1 MRSLLSPS
9 LAALALLAT
18 VSSIAAAAPLT
29 FSHQGRLFD
38 AAGDPLT
45 GAHTIAFALH
55 DAPSGGA
62 TLWSEPHTVQFD
74 NGYYAVVLGSSS
86 PLDPADFASDDV
98 YLGLAVDGAPPLA
111 RTQLHS
117 VPWALRADTAT
128 NVDGGIVN
136 ASEIRINGNTVIDS
150 TGSANVA
157 WSDLSGVPAGFADGT
172 DDGLKPPTCVR
183 DEELIYNGSS
193 WICEPKNLHDHSAAD
208 ITSGTLDMNRIP
220 VGTSTDTVA
229 RGSHTHGFADLTG
242 QVAANQLPATMAD
255 LTRQWITDGSLGSLT
270 VGGNQVIDANGAWVG
285 APTGLV
291 GPAGPQ
297 GVAGAAGPKGADGAA
312 GPAGADGATGPQGPA
327 GAASGLLLNLELNEL
342 NGTTFADTSGGGN
355 DANAPSGGIAP
366 GSSGHSAKGIN
377 FSGGLVRVDTGN
389 TIMDSPYISAEAWV
403 RPALPLSG
411 DKVILDKAGAYTL
424 TQSGDKI
431 VFAITAA
438 NGTCTVT
445 STNAVTAGAFSHVQ
459 GSYNGSAV
467 AILVDDYQTDAP
479 CTKGPIVP
487 TVGGVFVV
495 GAANNASKPYE
506 GIIDEVRLW
515 GTALPSSY
523 TTYGTGILFPGSAL
537 LSPGEGAQINEWIG
551 DREQRWIRCYQ
562 LSVDGRATSTFHS
575 KCNNRGPSVMVA
587 TLSTGKKIGGY
598 ANASWQ
604 SKGDYTYGGGHFI
617 FSLTNWHRYGEGSR
631 HDTRGSMYDNAGY
644 GPTWGT
650 GHDLCTGQSSV
661 IGDGGGDDYC
671 NLGHAYGCETGDYG
685 STACRNDFCG
695 TYSGWTISEMEVW
708 VHEDR

>member
-1 MRSLLSPS
+1 MRSFLSPS
-9 LAALALLAT
+9 LAALALLST
-18 VSSIAAAAPLT
+18 SSIAVAAPLT

-38 AAGDPLT
+38 VAGDPLT
-45 GAHTIAFALH
+45 GAHTIAFSLH
-55 DAPSGGA
+55 DAPAGGA

-157 WSDLSGVPAGFADGT
+157 WSDLSGVPTGFADGT

-255 LTRQWITDGSLGSLT
+255 LTRQWVTDGSLGSLT

-312 GPAGADGATGPQGPA
+312 GPAGADGATGPRGRQARRAACSSTSSSTSSAAPPSPTPLVA
-327 GAASGLLLNLELNEL
+327 PTTPTRPLAASQRAPWATPARASTSRAAWCASTPATPSWTARTSPPRPG
-342 NGTTFADTSGGGN
+342 FAQ
-355 DANAPSGGIAP
+355 PSP
-366 GSSGHSAKGIN
+366 
-377 FSGGLVRVDTGN
+377 
-389 TIMDSPYISAEAWV
+389 
-403 RPALPLSG
+403 
-411 DKVILDKAGAYTL
+411 
-424 TQSGDKI
+424 
-431 VFAITAA
+431 
-438 NGTCTVT
+438 
-445 STNAVTAGAFSHVQ
+445 
-459 GSYNGSAV
+459 
-467 AILVDDYQTDAP
+467 
-479 CTKGPIVP
+479 
-487 TVGGVFVV
+487 
-495 GAANNASKPYE
+495 
-506 GIIDEVRLW
+506 
-515 GTALPSSY
+515 
-523 TTYGTGILFPGSAL
+523 
-537 LSPGEGAQINEWIG
+537 
-551 DREQRWIRCYQ
+551 
-562 LSVDGRATSTFHS
+562 
-575 KCNNRGPSVMVA
+575 
-587 TLSTGKKIGGY
+587 
-598 ANASWQ
+598 
-604 SKGDYTYGGGHFI
+604 
-617 FSLTNWHRYGEGSR
+617 
-631 HDTRGSMYDNAGY
+631 
-644 GPTWGT
+644 
-650 GHDLCTGQSSV
+650 
-661 IGDGGGDDYC
+661 
-671 NLGHAYGCETGDYG
+671 
-685 STACRNDFCG
+685 
-695 TYSGWTISEMEVW
+695 
-708 VHEDR
+708 